1 MTSVVNV
8 SCGVIKPGYGIG
20 VASYSKPSSTYGES
34 YTTTNTPYQVRHCR
48 CERFKKSHSYP
59 DFLLLFTE
67 IRNDYCQVEFVLL
80 HSGSFVLSASTTS
93 RYFLP
98 SYSTAGYRTEAPT
111 YYSTAASYFSA
122 PSYASPSYKAEAESH
137 YATTATYYTSTA
149 YTTSGYYTTAGYYY
163 ESTAYFAYTTAA
175 PHYDV
180 APNYGAESD
189 HHEYEPFTKSSS
201 YSAPDYTTDGYRYEE
216 HGYHTTTSSY
226 AYGPAPFTTGAPYQ
240 AAASYYF
247 PSDHYSPYDLE
258 STPGTHEESSSHD
271 NAGDLPEETDSYYS
285 AATPSYQ
292 QDSNS
297 EYDANKVT
305 RYLQESPTYYT
316 TAPYSST
323 GYYTT
328 AAPSFA
334 IRCTISF
341 TTGCNNTLWTAISLL
356 HMNLQ

>member
-1 MTSVVNV
+1 
-8 SCGVIKPGYGIG
+8 
-20 VASYSKPSSTYGES
+20 
-34 YTTTNTPYQVRHCR
+34 
-48 CERFKKSHSYP
+48 
-59 DFLLLFTE
+59 LLFTE

-189 HHEYEPFTKSSS
+189 HHEYEPLTKSSY
-201 YSAPDYTTDGYRYEE
+201 YSAPAFTTDGYRYEE

-226 AYGPAPFTTGAPYQ
+226 AYGPAPFTQ
-240 AAASYYF
+240 AVASYYL
-247 PSDHYSPYDLE
+247 PSDYYSPYDLE
-258 STPGTHEESSSHD
+258 STPGRPMK
-271 NAGDLPEETDSYYS
+271 NLLPTIMPAIYPRKLIHITQLLRRPTSRTLLNMTATKLRGTCKRVQLTTPQPNTVVQDITPPQLLPSQFVAQYLS
-285 AATPSYQ
+285 PQAATIHFGQLYHC
-292 QDSNS
+292 
-297 EYDANKVT
+297 
-305 RYLQESPTYYT
+305 YT
-316 TAPYSST
+316 
-323 GYYTT
+323 
-328 AAPSFA
+328 
-334 IRCTISF
+334 
-341 TTGCNNTLWTAISLL
+341 
-356 HMNLQ
+356 